1 MLTKYEALD
10 ILDRMEFF
18 QGQRAGRELWSQKN
32 PQLQDIDIACF
43 VRDISNLREYVSS
56 LATDTNDGHK
66 SADVVP
72 RADVVRE
79 FAKFL
84 IDKSHNGHIYIDEI
98 VDLVIEYTEDSP

>member
-1 MLTKYEALD
+1 M
-10 ILDRMEFF
+10 
-18 QGQRAGRELWSQKN
+18 
-32 PQLQDIDIACF
+32 
-43 VRDISNLREYVSS
+43 REYVSS